1 MGRGAVHPGA
11 EPPRFRFPFAEAS
24 AAMASVSALID
35 EIDLAVRRHEDAA
48 AAVRPGF
55 EGLARARF
63 DRDLEAALDE
73 LRRLRRLLAA
83 DLGDLGDDLDEARRR
98 AEAAEEARR
107 RWRADLRRW
116 RAEQDAR

>member
-1 MGRGAVHPGA
+1 MGPRPLHPGPQPA
-11 EPPRFRFPFAEAS
+11 RFTFPFAAAS
-24 AAMASVSALID
+24 AAMEAVDALLD
-35 EIDLAVRRHEDAA
+35 EIDLTVRRHEDAA

-55 EGLARARF
+55 EGLARERF

-83 DLGDLGDDLDEARRR
+83 DLGDLGDDLAEARRR
-98 AEAAEEARR
+98 AEAADEARR

-116 RAEQDAR
+116 RAAQQGE